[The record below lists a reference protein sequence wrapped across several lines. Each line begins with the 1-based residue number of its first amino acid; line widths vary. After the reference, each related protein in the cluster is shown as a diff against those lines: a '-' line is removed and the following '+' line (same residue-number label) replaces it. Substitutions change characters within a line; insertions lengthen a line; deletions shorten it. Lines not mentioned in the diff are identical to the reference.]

1 MTKAVQFSDADGPQ
15 ETVQGLLDIRD
26 RLAYLRPEQYLP
38 GRADPR
44 VPLSQVRQYG
54 LRAGDHVVAKA
65 RKPFDRLETIVTVN
79 GTKEWRD
86 RPHFADLTPIH
97 PSDRIRLE
105 TESPTTRVID
115 LFAPVGKGQRGL
127 IVAPPKAGK
136 TLALKAIAEG
146 ITRNHPECALLVV
159 LVGERP
165 EEVTELRE
173 SIKGEVAAPR
183 PHSTDRTR
191 TMSRSPSSP
200 SNGPSAS
207 SSRARTSWSC
217 STR

>member
-1 MTKAVQFSDADGPQ
+1 MTKAVFSDADGPQ

-26 RLAYLRPEQYLP
+26 KLAYLRAEHYLP

-54 LRAGDHVVAKA
+54 LRPGDHIVATA
-65 RKPFDRLETIVTVN
+65 RKPFERLENIITVN
-79 GTKEWRD
+79 GTKKWRD
-86 RPHFADLTPIH
+86 RPHFGDLTPIH
-97 PSDRIRLE
+97 PRDRIRLE

-115 LFAPVGKGQRGL
+115 LFAPIGKGQRGM

-146 ITRNHPECALLVV
+146 IAR
-159 LVGERP
+159 
-165 EEVTELRE
+165 
-173 SIKGEVAAPR
+173 SAPR
-183 PHSTDRTR
+183 RSPSSVSRSTARSPRPRSTDRTR
-191 TMSRSPSSP
+191 TTSRSPSSP
-200 SNGPSAS
+200 SSGPSAG